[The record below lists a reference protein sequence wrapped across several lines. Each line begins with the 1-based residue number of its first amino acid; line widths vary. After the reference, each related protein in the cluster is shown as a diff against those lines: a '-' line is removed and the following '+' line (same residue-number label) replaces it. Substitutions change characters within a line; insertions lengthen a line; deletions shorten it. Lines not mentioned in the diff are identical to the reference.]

1 MWNIENFINK
11 NELSLKQKFES
22 KWYDW
27 EKIKEKLRKVKIN
40 ENLDNLEKKVNWNYD
55 ELYKRLIEL
64 MWGEGKIED
73 ARQTSVEQTKSL
85 QTNVTETVKN
95 TKDSAEQTTIS
106 AWEKAIMEKAE
117 KLKNIPLIWGT
128 LYDMASGLVSN
139 IRSELEEKPEDSG
152 WWEKVMRKLK
162 IWFAT
167 FILWMFGIKN
177 VRDQLNSSTEQV
189 KEWTENLVNNAWEAV
204 NNIVQEVKQWDDK
217 EDLEK
222 SEKKEENSKKE
233 EDSSVSSDE
242 EKKDELKEVNE
253 IERKLPEKKMH
264 IWFKALLSLSWENL
278 DKNQEVYYYVDW
290 LQNISYKN
298 FLESYKNDDFK
309 RNVLNLWKADEYKTG
324 NNYELVTK
332 WFASQ
337 NVQDLLRISL
347 KKETLKRIFLWQ
359 KFDKENEKLKSEL
372 WEKRFKEIL
381 EMIKNDSYDYRDLT
395 VWELSI
401 LYLYSFPAI
410 SSGILNSLWWNI
422 INDIS
427 SLFWD
432 IDIKGLLDS
441 EMPLNKELCEK
452 ILKFE
457 GGKNEIINLPKEE
470 LVKRWGISENT
481 EAEKDIEKLLEF
493 KSKLGNILNARQFD
507 LSQEEKSQFLDHMNY
522 KDILALYITTWW
534 ELNVDN
540 MNWITLISV
549 LMLIA
554 NTIWRT
560 NNFFEKPK
568 EYWIYSKFIQSIG
581 KTLVTWSED
590 IFTEDQKIV
599 LKIYSHKLL
608 GISEDY
614 VQKHMAKV
622 FWFVWA
628 DNFWKQEWFLLW
640 TAWVSHY
647 LKKGLDA
654 RYVKAISQWKMP
666 LWMPWIGRFLVVTK
680 WASIAGALYNIT
692 LNGKDLSFEGSKRLD
707 SELNKDNLNI
717 GDYSKINDMFMR
729 WNRILQ
735 MDIVENNK
743 NKTKEIWFSAINWD
757 SPIIII
763 DWKKYF
769 LRIID
774 KSAWAFFNETL
785 NFIPGI
791 EQKDIENS
799 NWKSYQPIVVDWDYI
814 VFWKAIKMPI
824 TQVLSVAKK
833 EGKPELLKDALRYA
847 NIPIWPKTHYYKLNQ
862 RLAAT
867 DFDLWLFPIEEQ

>member
-27 EKIKEKLRKVKIN
+27 EKIKEKLRKIKIN

-95 TKDSAEQTTIS
+95 AKDSAEQATIS

-117 KLKNIPLIWGT
+117 KWKYIPLIWWA

-189 KEWTENLVNNAWEAV
+189 KEWTENLVNNASEIV
-204 NNIVQEVKQWDDK
+204 NNTVQEYSNLENKDK
-217 EDLEK
+217 TDWEN
-222 SEKKEENSKKE
+222 SKEENSKE
-233 EDSSVSSDE
+233 EGNSAVSSDK
-242 EKKDELKEVNE
+242 EKKYELKEANE
-253 IERKLPEKKMH
+253 NERKLPEKKMH
-264 IWFKALLSLSWENL
+264 IWFKTLLSLSWGNL

-309 RNVLNLWKADEYKTG
+309 RNVLNLWKADEYKIG

-347 KKETLKRIFLWQ
+347 KKETLKRIFLWP
-359 KFDKENEKLKSEL
+359 KFDKENEKLKNEI

-381 EMIKNDSYDYRDLT
+381 EMINNDSYDYRNLT

-410 SSGILNSLWWNI
+410 TSGALRYLWWNI

-427 SLFWD
+427 QLFTG
-432 IDIKGLLDS
+432 IDIKELFEDEL
-441 EMPLNKELCEK
+441 PLNKELCQK
-452 ILKFE
+452 ILNFE
-457 GGKNEIINLPKEE
+457 AGKSEIINKDSKFLAK
-470 LVKRWGISENT
+470 LWGLSNNP
-481 EAEKDIEKLLEF
+481 EAEKDIEKLIEF
-493 KSKLGNILNARQFD
+493 KNGLNSILNAKQFD
-507 LSQEEKSQFLDHMNY
+507 LNQNEKQQFLSHMNY

-560 NNFFEKPK
+560 NNFFEKPR
-568 EYWIYSKFIQSIG
+568 EYWVYSKFIQSIG
-581 KTLVTWSED
+581 KTLVAWSED
-590 IFTEDQKIV
+590 IFTKDQKTV

-614 VQKHMAKV
+614 VQNHMAKV
-622 FWFVWA
+622 FWAVWA

-654 RYVKAISQWKMP
+654 KYVKAISQWKMP

-680 WASIAGALYNIT
+680 WTSIAGALYNIT
-692 LNGKDLSFEGSKRLD
+692 LNGKDLSFKWTEMLSSDLT
-707 SELNKDNLNI
+707 KDNLSVS
-717 GDYSKINDMFMR
+717 DYSKINDKVMES
-729 WNRILQ
+729 NRILE
-735 MDIVENNK
+735 MNIIENDK
-743 NKTKEIWFSAINWD
+743 RESKKIWFSAIDWD
-757 SPIIII
+757 SPTIII

-774 KSAWAFFNETL
+774 NSAVTKLKEN
-785 NFIPGI
+785 IPFVPQGNI
-791 EQKDIENS
+791 KDDY
-799 NWKSYQPIVVDWDYI
+799 WRSYQPIIVNWDYI
-814 VFWKAIKMPI
+814 EFWKAEKMPI
-824 TQVLSVAKK
+824 TQVLAEARK
-833 EGKPELLKDALRYA
+833 EDNPKLLNDIFRYI
-847 NIPIWPKTHYYKLNQ
+847 NMPIWDKSFYYSLNKS
-862 RLAAT
+862 LT
-867 DFDLWLFPIEEQ
+867 PNLPLWLFPIDEQ

>member
-73 ARQTSVEQTKSL
+73 ARQTPVEQTKSL
-85 QTNVTETVKN
+85 QTNVTETLKN
-95 TKDSAEQTTIS
+95 AKDSAEQSTIS

-117 KLKNIPLIWGT
+117 KLKNIPLVWWM

-189 KEWTENLVNNAWEAV
+189 KEWTENLVNNAWEVV
-204 NNIVQEVKQWDDK
+204 NNAIQEVNSSENKDK
-217 EDLEK
+217 VNW
-222 SEKKEENSKKE
+222 ENSKKE
-233 EDSSVSSDE
+233 ETSDE
-242 EKKDELKEVNE
+242 SIKEKKDEELEETKEV
-253 IERKLPEKKMH
+253 ERKLPEKKMH
-264 IWFKALLSLSWENL
+264 VWFKTLLSLSWETY
-278 DKNQEVYYYVDW
+278 DKNQEVHYYVDW
-290 LQNISYKN
+290 LQEVSYKE
-298 FLESYKNDDFK
+298 FLGSYKNDNFK
-309 RNVLNLWKADEYKTG
+309 KKILISWNANKFEIGD
-324 NNYELVTK
+324 NYELVTK

-347 KKETLKRIFLWQ
+347 KKETLKRIFLWV
-359 KFDKENEKLKSEL
+359 KFDKENEKLKREL
-372 WEKRFKEIL
+372 WEKRFYEIL
-381 EMIKNDSYDYRDLT
+381 EMIKNDSYDYKNLT

-410 SSGILNSLWWNI
+410 SSNVLEKLWWNI
-422 INDIS
+422 INDMS
-427 SLFWD
+427 SLFNG
-432 IDIKGLLDS
+432 IDIKELFED
-441 EMPLNKELCEK
+441 EMPLNKDLCK
-452 ILKFE
+452 SILNFE
-457 GGKNEIINLPKEE
+457 SGKSEIQKESPDSLAEIWGVSDNPKAKEIKE
-470 LVKRWGISENT
+470 
-481 EAEKDIEKLLEF
+481 DIKKLLEF

-507 LSQEEKSQFLDHMNY
+507 LNQEEKSQFLSQMNY
-522 KDILALYITTWW
+522 KDILALYIATWW
-534 ELNVDN
+534 ESEVNE

-554 NTIWRT
+554 NTVWRA
-560 NNFFEKPK
+560 NSVSKQSR
-568 EYWIYSKFIQSIG
+568 EYWIYSKFIQSLS
-581 KTLVTWSED
+581 KSAVAWSED
-590 IFTEDQKIV
+590 IFTKDQKTV
-599 LKIYSHKLL
+599 LSIYGYKFVET
-608 GISEDY
+608 SENY
-614 VQKHMAKV
+614 VQRHMAKV
-622 FWFVWA
+622 FWVVWA
-628 DNFWKQEWFLLW
+628 DNLLKQEWFLLW
-640 TAWVSHY
+640 TAWASHY

-654 RYVKAISQWKMP
+654 KYVKAISQWKMP

-680 WASIAGALYNIT
+680 WTSIAGAIYNIT
-692 LNGKDLSFEGSKRLD
+692 LNNKDLSFEGSKRLD
-707 SELNKDNLNI
+707 SDLNKDNLNI
-717 GDYSKINDMFMR
+717 SDYSKINDMFMR

-735 MDIVENNK
+735 MNIIENDK
-743 NKTKEIWFSAINWD
+743 REAKEVWFSAIDWD

-774 KSAWAFFNETL
+774 KSAAAWVNENL

-791 EQKDIENS
+791 EQRDIENS
-799 NWKSYQPIVVDWDYI
+799 KWKSYQPIVVNWDYI
-814 VFWKAIKMPI
+814 KFWEVVKMPI
-824 TQVLSVAKK
+824 TQVLSSAKK
-833 EGKPELLKDALRYA
+833 EAIPEFFKDTFRYL
-847 NIPIWPKTHYYKLNQ
+847 NIPIWSKSYYYNLYQ
-862 RLAAT
+862 MVWGYH
-867 DFDLWLFPIEEQ
+867 LWLFPVEEQ